1 MGRSFAKIF
10 VLTTEISALASSQR
24 RHFFNTLEG
33 KQNFMNK
40 IKITSFNEDNSA
52 ESYQPYLRFEQNE
65 IRAYQNVKVIAK

>member
-1 MGRSFAKIF
+1 MERSFAKIF

-40 IKITSFNEDNSA
+40 MKITSFNGDNSA
-52 ESYQPYLRFEQNE
+52 EHTNHIFDLNKMKFELT
-65 IRAYQNVKVIAK
+65 KTSKL